1 MRVINILTWM
11 VILVLPR
18 QEIVDWFM
26 FVGAIGAAVFSWGL
40 GNYQKYR
47 ATRRKEDD
55 EDRKAMHQSVLE
67 LQRELD
73 KLDLQVKSNSRSISD
88 TMDKTD

>member
-1 MRVINILTWM
+1 MRVIDIMTWIVFLIL
-11 VILVLPR
+11 PQ

-55 EDRKAMHQSVLE
+55 EDRKVMHQSLLD
-67 LQRELD
+67 LQKELD
-73 KLDLQVKSNSRSISD
+73 KLDFQVKSNTRSISD